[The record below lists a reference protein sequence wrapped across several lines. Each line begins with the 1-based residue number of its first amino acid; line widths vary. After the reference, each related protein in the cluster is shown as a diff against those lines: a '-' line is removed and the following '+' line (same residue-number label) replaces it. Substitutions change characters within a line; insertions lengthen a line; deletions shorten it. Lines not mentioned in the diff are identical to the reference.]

1 MDFNIDRKIE
11 NLEDAVDNIK
21 KTGSTGSL
29 LGMIPVAFN
38 YLFQICLFLLK
49 KERERM
55 KEKGER

>member
-1 MDFNIDRKIE
+1 MEFNIDKKIE
-11 NLEDAVDNIK
+11 NLEDAVKNIQEK
-21 KTGSTGSL
+21 GTPDSL
-29 LGMIPVAFN
+29 LGTIPIAFN